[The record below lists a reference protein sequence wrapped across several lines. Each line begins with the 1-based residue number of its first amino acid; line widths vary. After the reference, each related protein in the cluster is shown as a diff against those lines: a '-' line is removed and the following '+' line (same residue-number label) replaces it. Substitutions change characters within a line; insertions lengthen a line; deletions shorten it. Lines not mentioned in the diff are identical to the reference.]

1 MVLKADRVPV
11 TAKIFS
17 KLDWIKDDMKLWE
30 TKAVFSYDS
39 AQPYSST
46 RMDIYSYHVC
56 TTNRTYLVVNFAFKE
71 CDTIVLLS
79 EFPVKT
85 CKSKKKKRKKRITII
100 DDDNNLRTLKLID
113 EKIEKYLN

>member
-1 MVLKADRVPV
+1 M
-11 TAKIFS
+11 T
-17 KLDWIKDDMKLWE
+17 MKLWE

-39 AQPYSST
+39 PQPYSST
-46 RMDIYSYHVC
+46 RMDICSYHVC
-56 TTNRTYLVVNFAFKE
+56 TTNRTYLVVNFAFKT

-85 CKSKKKKRKKRITII
+85 CKSKKKEKIRKKKTII
-100 DDDNNLRTLKLID
+100 DDDNKLRTLKLID

>member
-1 MVLKADRVPV
+1 M
-11 TAKIFS
+11 IG
-17 KLDWIKDDMKLWE
+17 E

-46 RMDIYSYHVC
+46 RMDICSYHVC
-56 TTNRTYLVVNFAFKE
+56 TTNRTYLVVNFAFKT
-71 CDTIVLLS
+71 CDAIVLLS

-85 CKSKKKKRKKRITII
+85 CKSKKKKTQKTKKTITIK
-100 DDDNNLRTLKLID
+100 DDDIKLLTLKLID

>member
-1 MVLKADRVPV
+1 M
-11 TAKIFS
+11 T
-17 KLDWIKDDMKLWE
+17 MKLWE

-46 RMDIYSYHVC
+46 RMDICSYHVC
-56 TTNRTYLVVNFAFKE
+56 TTNRTYLVVNFAFKA

-85 CKSKKKKRKKRITII
+85 CKSKNKKIEKKTITII
-100 DDDNNLRTLKLID
+100 DDDIKLRALKLID
-113 EKIEKYLN
+113 EKIEEHLN

>member
-1 MVLKADRVPV
+1 M
-11 TAKIFS
+11 IG
-17 KLDWIKDDMKLWE
+17 E

-46 RMDIYSYHVC
+46 RMDICSYHVC
-56 TTNRTYLVVNFAFKE
+56 TTNRTYLVVNFAFKT

-85 CKSKKKKRKKRITII
+85 CKSKKKKKKKKTITII
-100 DDDNNLRTLKLID
+100 DDDIKLLTLKLID